1 MTVTFD
7 TLKAATRLARKPASP
22 KGRRPRFQT
31 ATEQRSD
38 RLSQQPAP
46 RLRAGCD
53 VVPPIGSYT
62 HVVVTVYLLLALDGA
77 IRSPMA
83 KGLVEV
89 MYHAMSRTAAVGT
102 ALAAVIVGFEG
113 VTMTFLKREREEG
126 RREGRHEGRHEGRR
140 EGRREGMR
148 ERDREWKDWQ
158 ERLKKDPNA
167 EPPPP
172 PKDDD

>member
-1 MTVTFD
+1 
-7 TLKAATRLARKPASP
+7 
-22 KGRRPRFQT
+22 
-31 ATEQRSD
+31 
-38 RLSQQPAP
+38 
-46 RLRAGCD
+46 
-53 VVPPIGSYT
+53 
-62 HVVVTVYLLLALDGA
+62 
-77 IRSPMA
+77 MA

-126 RREGRHEGRHEGRR
+126 RREGRHEGR
-140 EGRREGMR
+140 REGMR

>member
-1 MTVTFD
+1 MS
-7 TLKAATRLARKPASP
+7 LGASP
-22 KGRRPRFQT
+22 G
-31 ATEQRSD
+31 
-38 RLSQQPAP
+38 
-46 RLRAGCD
+46 RLRWYLL
-53 VVPPIGSYT
+53 IYS
-62 HVVVTVYLLLALDGA
+62 VVVTVYLLLALDGA

>member
-1 MTVTFD
+1 MSAGEST
-7 TLKAATRLARKPASP
+7 
-22 KGRRPRFQT
+22 G
-31 ATEQRSD
+31 
-38 RLSQQPAP
+38 
-46 RLRAGCD
+46 RLRWYLLTY
-53 VVPPIGSYT
+53 S
-62 HVVVTVYLLLALDGA
+62 VVVTVYLVLALDHA
-77 IRSPMA
+77 IRSAMA
-83 KGLVEV
+83 RGLVEV
-89 MYHAMSRTAAVGT
+89 VYHAMTRTASVGT

-113 VTMTFLKREREEG
+113 VTMTFLKREREKGRREG
-126 RREGRHEGRHEGRR
+126 RREGRSEGRL